1 MALIVNIDKAK
12 MIAHIIRRDN
22 REQAFAPFDAVIM
35 KQIPGVSAVQAESE
49 RQAIR
54 DADAVRQV
62 GINTANTLTAIQAAL
77 GS

>member
-12 MIAHIIRRDN
+12 TIAHIIRRDN
-22 REQAFAPFDAVIM
+22 REQAFVPFDAVIM

-54 DADAVRQV
+54 VADAVRQAS
-62 GINTANTLTAIQAAL
+62 IDAATTLAEIQAL
-77 GS
+77 IR

>member
-22 REQAFAPFDAVIM
+22 REQAFVPFDAVIM
-35 KQIPGVSAVQAESE
+35 KQIPGVSAIQAESE

-54 DADAVRQV
+54 VADAVRQAS
-62 GINTANTLTAIQAAL
+62 IDAATTLADIQAVIR
-77 GS
+77 

>member
-22 REQAFAPFDAVIM
+22 REQAFVPFDAVIM
-35 KQIPGVSAVQAESE
+35 KQIPGVSAIHAESE

-54 DADAVRQV
+54 VADAVRQAS
-62 GINTANTLTAIQAAL
+62 IDAATTLAEIQAL
-77 GS
+77 IR

>member
-35 KQIPGVSAVQAESE
+35 KQIPGVSAIQAESE

-54 DADAVRQV
+54 VADAVRQAS
-62 GINTANTLTAIQAAL
+62 IDAATTLAEIQAL
-77 GS
+77 IR

>member
-22 REQAFAPFDAVIM
+22 REQAFVPFDAVIM
-35 KQIPGVSAVQAESE
+35 KQIPGVSAIQAESE

-54 DADAVRQV
+54 VADAVRQAS
-62 GINTANTLTAIQAAL
+62 IDAATTLAEIQAL
-77 GS
+77 IR

>member
-22 REQAFAPFDAVIM
+22 REQAFVPFDAVIM

-54 DADAVRQV
+54 VADAVRQAS
-62 GINTANTLTAIQAAL
+62 IDAATTLAEIQAL
-77 GS
+77 IR